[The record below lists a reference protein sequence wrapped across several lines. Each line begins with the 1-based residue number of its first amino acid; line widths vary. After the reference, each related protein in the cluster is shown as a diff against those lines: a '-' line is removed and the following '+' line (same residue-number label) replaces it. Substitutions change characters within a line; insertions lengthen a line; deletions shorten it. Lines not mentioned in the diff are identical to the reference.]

1 MSWFLR
7 RGWTPFP
14 TPSPSPSPVKPLPV
28 QPFLTPSTSHCSWH
42 GWWGDMRKL
51 QTRKNYSSSDNK
63 LHLMVV
69 VILLIHKA
77 NWDPNVSNVLRK
89 AENIK
94 NAECQGRRNNVLE
107 IPSPTN
113 QAAWVAHSEGSATP
127 HPVRAHQWP
136 SLQWVVVEPFP
147 SHKGLTLSA
156 LSCYTVKKR
165 N

>member
-1 MSWFLR
+1 
-7 RGWTPFP
+7 
-14 TPSPSPSPVKPLPV
+14 
-28 QPFLTPSTSHCSWH
+28 
-42 GWWGDMRKL
+42 MRKL

-113 QAAWVAHSEGSATP
+113 QAA
-127 HPVRAHQWP
+127 
-136 SLQWVVVEPFP
+136 
-147 SHKGLTLSA
+147 
-156 LSCYTVKKR
+156 
-165 N
+165 